1 MFIGHFGVGL
11 AAKRAAPRASLPV
24 LMIAPQFSDVLWP
37 IFNLIGIEHTH
48 IVPGITAA
56 SPLSLDYL
64 PYSHSLVSSVIQSIA
79 FAAIYLAITR
89 DRRAAIV
96 LGLVVFSHWVLDWI
110 SHGPDMPILHGDG
123 PRYGLGLWNS
133 IPATIAVE
141 GGLFALGCAIYARM
155 TRAKDRAGAIGWWA
169 MVAVLAVAFVGSI
182 FGPPPP
188 SMDAM
193 LAMAFG
199 LLIVIVPVTWWIDR
213 HREDVRP

>member
-11 AAKRAAPRASLPV
+11 AAKGAAPRASLPL
-24 LMIAPQFSDVLWP
+24 LMVAPQFSDVLWP
-37 IFNLIGIEHTH
+37 IFNLIGIEHTR

-56 SPLSLDYL
+56 SPLALDYL

-79 FAAIYLAITR
+79 FGAIAFAVMR

-96 LGLVVFSHWVLDWI
+96 LGLCVFSHWVLDWV
-110 SHGPDMPILHGDG
+110 SHGPDMPIFSGYG

-141 GGLFALGCAIYARM
+141 GGLFAIGCAIYARM
-155 TRAKDRAGAIGWWA
+155 TRAKDRVGAIAWWTMA
-169 MVAVLAVAFVGSI
+169 ALLAVMFVGSI

-193 LAMAFG
+193 LGLAFG
-199 LLIVIVPVTWWIDR
+199 LLIAIVPLTWWIDR
-213 HREDVRP
+213 HRANV